1 MFRNATYYFCQML
14 FSNMQYLTLFLV
26 SNQIFFFS
34 DDLYERL
41 NRRCFGRSQ
50 HRNIKIMGSLMC

>member
-50 HRNIKIMGSLMC
+50 HRNIKI